1 MTFVFCDTLMLY
13 VTHFRRW
20 YSTKGLRWI
29 ARLGFFIKNTRL
41 EHDTVFWMDRF
52 QIVCHVQIIFRLRLS
67 NEFISRKLTDS
78 FSISIFSLACG
89 DTDFTDF
96 VCFTLHRFSFS
107 HSSSPIF
114 QVVLYLFFKAP
125 CYYNPRR
132 VVFLFSGLKCGQLGG
147 RVSWLWWA
155 GHSDCLT
162 PIGCRR
168 IGGWSTPGQN
178 RQVARPPNIQE
189 LQQCSLNRIS

>member
-1 MTFVFCDTLMLY
+1 MTQCSE
-13 VTHFRRW
+13 W
-20 YSTKGLRWI
+20 
-29 ARLGFFIKNTRL
+29 
-41 EHDTVFWMDRF
+41 
-52 QIVCHVQIIFRLRLS
+52 IIFKLS
-67 NEFISRKLTDS
+67 AMYKSYSVWDSRMNLFHVERKLTFFFHFHFFIGLWRHRLHWFCLFYFTS
-78 FSISIFSLACG
+78 FIIFS
-89 DTDFTDF
+89 
-96 VCFTLHRFSFS
+96 
-107 HSSSPIF
+107 F
-114 QVVLYLFFKAP
+114 QLPNIPGCLILVFKAP

-132 VVFLFSGLKCGQLGG
+132 VVFVFSGLKCGQLGG

-168 IGGWSTPGQN
+168 IGGWSTPGEN